1 MRLSTEGREPTR
13 RHTIARGLAP
23 HVDPVWAEEF
33 AIELR
38 LLGVGGNRIGDALSE
53 VDSHCADSEESAPR
67 AFGDPAEYAR
77 SLQLPTDTDA
87 SARALLRS
95 ALPTVLQV
103 LGMFILMFGFTAW
116 RQSGQF
122 EITSA
127 DLVTVTVFL
136 LEVLVL
142 VRLADPVLRLLTHR
156 PVLLWIVFMA
166 ATFAPVAFS
175 FRFLNDV
182 IWRVAAGWSLAV
194 GAAAL
199 IGGVAWAI
207 ARHLADGPQDGPI
220 TSPLGKTDPHPGDV
234 APGPLLRLVS
244 SPLLGTALISLG
256 TLSLLAMI
264 WWLTR

>member
-1 MRLSTEGREPTR
+1 MRLSTEGRVTTR
-13 RHTIARGLAP
+13 RHRIARGLAP

-38 LLGVGGNRIGDALSE
+38 LLGVGGTRIGDALSE
-53 VDSHCADSEESAPR
+53 VDSHCAESEENAPR

-77 SLQLPTDTDA
+77 RLELPTDTDT
-87 SARALLRS
+87 SPRALLRS
-95 ALPTVLQV
+95 VLPTVLQV

-116 RQSGQF
+116 RQSGQL

-142 VRLADPVLRLLTHR
+142 LSFADPVLRLVTHY
-156 PVLLWIVFMA
+156 PVLLGIVFM

-175 FRFLNDV
+175 FRFLDDV
-182 IWRVAAGWSLAV
+182 IWRVAAGWNLAAW
-194 GAAAL
+194 AAAL
-199 IGGVAWAI
+199 IGGVVWAI
-207 ARHLADGPQDGPI
+207 ARHRAYGPQDGPI
-220 TSPLGKTDPHPGDV
+220 TSPLGKTGAHPSDV

-244 SPLLGTALISLG
+244 SSLLGTALISLG
-256 TLSLLAMI
+256 TLSLLAVI